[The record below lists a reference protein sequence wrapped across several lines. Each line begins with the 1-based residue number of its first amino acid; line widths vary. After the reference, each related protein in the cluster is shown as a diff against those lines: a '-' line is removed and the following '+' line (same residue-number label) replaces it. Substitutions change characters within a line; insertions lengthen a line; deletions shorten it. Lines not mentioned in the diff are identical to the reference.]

1 MTQEEDKVVWQ
12 DRKRWTFFGLPLYFT
27 KYSLTK
33 NRLFISSGLLT
44 SIYDEVRL
52 YRITDVSVKRTLFQK
67 IFGLGSIFCKSSDK
81 TLGDFEIKN
90 IKKVLEVNKQLSELV
105 EEERKKHIESIRETL
120 YDVDNHDVP

>member
-1 MTQEEDKVVWQ
+1 MTQEEVIWQ
-12 DRKRWTFFGLPLYFT
+12 DRKRWTFLGLPLYFT

-52 YRITDVSVKRTLFQK
+52 YRITDVSVKRTLLQK

-120 YDVDNHDVP
+120 YDVDDHDVP